1 MMDENGEVSAEA
13 AQAISSS
20 VNDEAIDVSAPKETD
35 IGENKTATT
44 GNIRTL
50 DGYLAGDEFVSD
62 AINYQVL
69 LGKIDQLLEKLK
81 LDA

>member
-1 MMDENGEVSAEA
+1 MDENGEVSAEA

>member
-1 MMDENGEVSAEA
+1 MDENGEVSAEA

-35 IGENKTATT
+35 IEENKTAAT

>member
-1 MMDENGEVSAEA
+1 MDENGEDSAEA
-13 AQAISSS
+13 AQTISSN
-20 VNDEAIDVSAPKETD
+20 VNDEAIDVSAPKETV
-35 IGENKTATT
+35 IEENKPATT

-50 DGYLAGDEFVSD
+50 DGYLAGDEFASD